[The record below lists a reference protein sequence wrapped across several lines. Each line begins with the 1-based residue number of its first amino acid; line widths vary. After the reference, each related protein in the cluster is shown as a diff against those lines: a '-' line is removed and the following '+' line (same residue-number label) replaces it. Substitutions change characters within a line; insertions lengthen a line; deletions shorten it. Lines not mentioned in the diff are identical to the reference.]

1 MKTFAV
7 AFGTG
12 ISSSGLRNFNQ
23 LAKEGGTDAAI
34 VAKTAAQL
42 KSELKAAISQI
53 IAQKLSFTAPAITAT
68 IESSGSLFQAQFD
81 YRQNKEWAGTITRTA
96 IDSNGNLN
104 EKDKGNWSAADVM
117 PSPDNRKIWSVGIPG
132 TNYKSGYNNF
142 TKANAADV
150 GNLVSV
156 YMNQAGGSSSLTHG
170 YVIGGYPKIDIIQKF
185 SFLTL
190 LFYLVFKH
198 AF

>member
-1 MKTFAV
+1 MEQEYQL
-7 AFGTG
+7 
-12 ISSSGLRNFNQ
+12 SGLRNFNQ

-96 IDSNGNLN
+96 IDSNGNLDEN
-104 EKDKGNWSAADVM
+104 DSGNWSAVEEM
-117 PSPDNRKIWSVGIPG
+117 PEPDKGKFGVLEFLEQT
-132 TNYKSGYNNF
+132 TNLTITILLKQIRQI
-142 TKANAADV
+142 
-150 GNLVSV
+150 LV
-156 YMNQAGGSSSLTHG
+156 L
-170 YVIGGYPKIDIIQKF
+170 
-185 SFLTL
+185 
-190 LFYLVFKH
+190 YLVYIKMLLSTFIMIVIRQTIDVRTKLEL
-198 AF
+198 